1 MTAGKTEQEQLQ
13 GSVRCAQDDESLGDA
28 SNGDGKGDGNSYGEQ
43 LQR

>member
-1 MTAGKTEQEQLQ
+1 MTARKTEQEQLQ

-28 SNGDGKGDGNSYGEQ
+28 SNGDGNSYGEQ